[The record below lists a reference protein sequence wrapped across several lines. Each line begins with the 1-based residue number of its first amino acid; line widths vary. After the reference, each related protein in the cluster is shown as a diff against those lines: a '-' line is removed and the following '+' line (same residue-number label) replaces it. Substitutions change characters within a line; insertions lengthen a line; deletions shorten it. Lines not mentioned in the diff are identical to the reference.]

1 MDKKSILILGG
12 GSSQINLIKKSKSMG
27 LFTILADINPDAPG
41 RKFCSKFEK
50 VSTFDYKGALKAAEK
65 NSIDAVATAGTD
77 QPVFTS
83 AYIAHKLSLPQFL
96 TPEKALAV
104 TNKKY
109 MKAVFKSAEIKTA
122 DYILLDKNSKK
133 TDIQVLK
140 PPFVLKPL
148 DSQGQRGVMKLNT
161 CKDVLSNI
169 EYALSF
175 SRETSVILEE
185 YYDSDEITL
194 SGWVKENRLY
204 ILSVTDRVTFNNLP
218 SIGICSS
225 HQYPSAYVSSRKDEI
240 IRLTENIIKAFKIEN
255 GPIYFQYLI
264 GKDGIYVNEIAC
276 RLGGAYEDEFM
287 PHASGI
293 DIAEILI
300 KGSLGEKIPDKI
312 FSGIKPSALFFNGE
326 YFTTLLLFSK
336 PGLIKQL
343 SFPDYAEQDNN
354 IISAKFIINSNVK
367 INPVAN
373 STQRAGYAILKN
385 CNINTLNSSIKQ
397 FIDNTKI
404 IDDKGLNLLISD
416 FNLLSYKTRR
426 RFSV

>member
-41 RKFCSKFEK
+41 REFCSKFEK
-50 VSTFDYKGALKAAEK
+50 VSTFDYIGALKAAER

-77 QPVFTS
+77 QPVYTS
-83 AYIAHKLSLPQFL
+83 AYIADKLSLPQFL
-96 TPEKALAV
+96 TPEKALTV
-104 TNKKY
+104 TNKKH
-109 MKAVFKSAEIKTA
+109 MKSVFKSAKIKTA
-122 DYILLDKNSKK
+122 AYILLDKNSKE

-161 CKDVLSNI
+161 SKDVLSNI

-194 SGWVKENRLY
+194 SGWVKDGKLY
-204 ILSVTDRVTFNNLP
+204 ILSVTDRVTFDNLP
-218 SIGICSS
+218 SIGICLS
-225 HQYPSAYVSSRKDEI
+225 HQYPSTYSSSHKDGI
-240 IRLTENIIKAFKIEN
+240 IGLTENIIKAFKIEN

-264 GKDGIYVNEIAC
+264 GNDGIYVNEIAC
-276 RLGGAYEDEFM
+276 RLGGAYEDEFI
-287 PHASGI
+287 PHTSGI
-293 DIAEILI
+293 DITEILI
-300 KGSLGEKIPDKI
+300 KGSLGETIPDKI
-312 FSGIKPSALFFNGE
+312 FSRIKPSSLFFNGQ
-326 YFTTLLLFSK
+326 YFSTLLLFSK

-343 SFPDYAEQDNN
+343 SFPDNEEQDDN
-354 IISAKFIINSNVK
+354 ILSSKFIINSNTK
-367 INPVAN
+367 INPVVN

-385 CNINTLNSSIKQ
+385 CNINTINSSIKY
-397 FIDNTKI
+397 FIENTKI
-404 IDDKGLNLLISD
+404 SDEKGCNLLVSD
-416 FNLLSYKTRR
+416 FDLLSYKTRR